1 MRNDILDYLLAHRGE
16 YISGQKLSEQL
27 GISRTAVWKHIQ
39 LLKQRNYRIESHTKR
54 GYCLHEAPELL
65 PPERILD
72 GLKTVTLGREIA
84 YYERVSST
92 NTLAKQL
99 ADQGAPEGTLVLAE
113 EQFGGRGRLDRAF
126 LSPFAQGLW
135 FSLILRPPFLPM
147 EVAKMTLL
155 AAVALTRAIRH
166 MGVQCAIKWPN
177 DLLVKGRKLVGILTE
192 LNASMERLNYLVLGM
207 GINTSLKEEDVSPEL
222 RRIVTSFAMEQVPVS
237 RQKLLQEVLCQ
248 LEKYYMIAK
257 EDGFAPILQEW
268 KELSCILGTEV
279 GVALP
284 QGNIIG
290 TAVDLDDSG
299 NLIVVAADGRKET
312 ILAGD
317 VRVRPVHKYDCKP
330 G

>member
-1 MRNDILDYLLAHRGE
+1 M
-16 YISGQKLSEQL
+16 
-27 GISRTAVWKHIQ
+27 
-39 LLKQRNYRIESHTKR
+39 
-54 GYCLHEAPELL
+54 
-65 PPERILD
+65 
-72 GLKTVTLGREIA
+72 
-84 YYERVSST
+84 
-92 NTLAKQL
+92 
-99 ADQGAPEGTLVLAE
+99 
-113 EQFGGRGRLDRAF
+113 
-126 LSPFAQGLW
+126 
-135 FSLILRPPFLPM
+135 
-147 EVAKMTLL
+147 
-155 AAVALTRAIRH
+155 
-166 MGVQCAIKWPN
+166 
-177 DLLVKGRKLVGILTE
+177 GILTE